1 MLGVLLAAAIVAAA
15 IKVTFAAC
23 GHRVTW
29 RLAFVLAFLALLL
42 TMCASVYA
50 AR

>member
-1 MLGVLLAAAIVAAA
+1 MLGVLLTVAIVAAA

>member
-1 MLGVLLAAAIVAAA
+1 MLGVFLTAAVVAAA

-29 RLAFVLAFLALLL
+29 RLAFLLAFLTLLL
-42 TMCASVYA
+42 TVCVSVYV

>member
-29 RLAFVLAFLALLL
+29 RLALVLTFLALTLA
-42 TMCASVYA
+42 MCASVYA